1 MKKTGYTEP
10 AIGWNDED
18 NRSGIKTY
26 GVANYAG
33 TAKQAQ
39 DHHARPLYL
48 TLPYLSSSPRPRP
61 YVPEPADGWPL
72 LM

>member
-33 TAKQAQ
+33 TAKLKIITPV
-39 DHHARPLYL
+39 RPVLLPAPEAVRTRAGGRLAAAHL
-48 TLPYLSSSPRPRP
+48 TGPRT
-61 YVPEPADGWPL
+61 
-72 LM
+72 